1 MARYACWNKC
11 NQHNVVPTWLFGVV
25 SPFLQ
30 RYQRLGLYYCRW
42 LQYETCIAFNL
53 AVLMCPEQ
61 SIEGITYPATP
72 AGGNTT
78 QTCPTGSTGTK
89 TRVCSITGSWEEP
102 TGECGNVLHAATEL

>member
-42 LQYETCIAFNL
+42 LQ
-53 AVLMCPEQ
+53 
-61 SIEGITYPATP
+61 
-72 AGGNTT
+72 
-78 QTCPTGSTGTK
+78 
-89 TRVCSITGSWEEP
+89 
-102 TGECGNVLHAATEL
+102 

>member
-42 LQYETCIAFNL
+42 LHCFDVPRAIHRGNYLSGDPCWRQYHADMSDWIHGNQDAC
-53 AVLMCPEQ
+53 VLDY
-61 SIEGITYPATP
+61 GVL
-72 AGGNTT
+72 GGTDRRMRY
-78 QTCPTGSTGTK
+78 SSHR
-89 TRVCSITGSWEEP
+89 RVFG
-102 TGECGNVLHAATEL
+102 GR